1 MKSFKEFLKN
11 ENIEELENEI
21 NRLKSYLNE
30 NQIKTSFLQEKL
42 EPLIAE
48 ENNLFSTFR
57 KNATINNQ
65 KSWLACASKKA
76 GIEQELMILQG
87 DFLTYNY
94 QIQELEK
101 RVKYLKL
108 VSQPTN
114 E

>member
-1 MKSFKEFLKN
+1 MKSFKEFLKS

-30 NQIKTSFLQEKL
+30 NQSKALSLQEKIK
-42 EPLIAE
+42 PLIAE
-48 ENNLFSTFR
+48 ENNLFSVFR

-76 GIEQELMILQG
+76 GIEQELMVLQG
-87 DFLTYNY
+87 DFLTYIY

-101 RVKYLKL
+101 KVQILKQS
-108 VSQPTN
+108 SQPNN

>member
-1 MKSFKEFLKN
+1 MKSFKEFLKS

-30 NQIKTSFLQEKL
+30 NQSKALSLQEKIK
-42 EPLIAE
+42 PLIAE
-48 ENNLFSTFR
+48 ENNLFSVFR

-76 GIEQELMILQG
+76 GIEQELMVLQG

-101 RVKYLKL
+101 KVQILKQS
-108 VSQPTN
+108 SQPNN